1 MDNKA
6 VMMLAHYKKILE
18 EKTFDEYDI
27 LGFLIFI
34 RSHLPKARYQHIRE
48 FADLVAHRH
57 RDRGVVMKSIE
68 AAIQNGY
75 QVEESRIRG
84 YHGMDYETWRQEWID
99 LGEEFSI
106 EIDSDIVLEI
116 SVCIFSLAQYS
127 EYTSGD
133 YFGKVEIFISKN
145 SESSELA
152 LCTTEG
158 KGDSGYICFAKCG
171 PFSNMNQS
179 FPIGRIN
186 NAIETYRENGLLHLR
201 VGDMTIF

>member
-1 MDNKA
+1 
-6 VMMLAHYKKILE
+6 MLAHYKKILE

-34 RSHLPKARYQHIRE
+34 RSHFPKERYQQIRE

-57 RDRGVVMKSIE
+57 RNRGVIMKSIE
-68 AAIQNGY
+68 AAIQNEY
-75 QVEESRIRG
+75 QVKENRIQG
-84 YHGMDYETWRQEWID
+84 YHGMDYETWCQEWID
-99 LGEEFSI
+99 LGKEFSI
-106 EIDSDIVLEI
+106 KIDFDIVLEI

-133 YFGKVEIFISKN
+133 YFGKVEIFISK
-145 SESSELA
+145 SSELA

-158 KGDSGYICFAKCG
+158 RGDSVYICFAKCG

-201 VGDMTIF
+201 AGDMTIF